1 MPVKVVKEEPGPVD
15 TEPRQFQQPKEM
27 STVDTPGGRKGMV
40 VVVEGD
46 SRLLSAIAR
55 ALPKPFGAHS
65 IASFDELDLG
75 RYQDGRVV
83 VLVLGPSQMNED
95 VLDKVGL
102 LLRAR
107 PGTGAVMVVA
117 EPSTEVLRLSL
128 RAGIDD
134 AIAFAD
140 VERQLANAVADV
152 LLQLDNELTEAAA
165 AAAAAAEAI
174 RSVAPPREQRGWATM
189 VFSPKGGVGKSVVS
203 VNLATALA
211 RETRKPVVIFDLDLQ
226 FGDVAVMLRLNPV
239 HTVVDAV
246 SAGDLL
252 DESLLQT
259 FLVHHEKSNVWV
271 LAAPTVP
278 SDADQVTPPH
288 MIRILSLLR
297 QMFDFVVIDSP
308 PHLSEVV
315 LQAVAESDTIAFI
328 VALDV
333 PSVKDARLGLQAF
346 ELLQL
351 PMESVLL
358 VLNRADSKVHLAV
371 NDLERALEMRVE
383 LALPS
388 EAAVPQSVNQGV
400 PLMLEYP
407 KSRFASSITQL
418 SSMILA
424 RADAAVPAKVPS
436 R

>member
-1 MPVKVVKEEPGPVD
+1 
-15 TEPRQFQQPKEM
+15 M

-40 VVVEGD
+40 VVVEQD
-46 SRLLSAIAR
+46 PRILYAIAR

-65 IASFDELDLG
+65 LASFDEFDLG
-75 RYQDGRVV
+75 RYQDGRIV
-83 VLVLGPSQMNED
+83 VLVLGPSQVKED
-95 VLDKVGL
+95 VLDKVGS
-102 LLRAR
+102 LLRDR
-107 PGTGAVMVVA
+107 SGTGAVMVVA

-134 AIAFAD
+134 AIAFGD
-140 VERQLANAVADV
+140 IERQLPQAVADL
-152 LLQLDNELTEAAA
+152 LLQLDNEMSAAA

-174 RSVAPPREQRGWATM
+174 RSAAPPREKQGWVTM

-211 RETRKPVVIFDLDLQ
+211 RETKKPVVIFDLDLQ

-259 FLVHHEKSNVWV
+259 FLVQHERSNVWV
-271 LAAPTVP
+271 LAAPTAP
-278 SDADQVTPPH
+278 SEADQVTPPD
-288 MIRILSLLR
+288 MIRILGLLR

-315 LQAVAESDTIAFI
+315 LQAVAESDTIGFI

-333 PSVKDARLGLQAF
+333 PSVKNARLGLQAF
-346 ELLQL
+346 GLLQL
-351 PMESVLL
+351 PMERVLL
-358 VLNRADSKVHLAV
+358 ILNRADSKVHLAV
-371 NDLERALEMRVE
+371 NDLERALEMKVD

-400 PLMLEYP
+400 PVMLEYP
-407 KSRFASSITQL
+407 KSRFATNITQL
-418 SSMILA
+418 SSMVLA
-424 RADAAVPAKVPS
+424 RAQGAVPAKVPS

>member
-1 MPVKVVKEEPGPVD
+1 MPANVVEEESGPVD
-15 TEPRQFQQPKEM
+15 AEPQPTPPPKAM
-27 STVDTPGGRKGMV
+27 STVDTPGGRKAMV
-40 VVVEGD
+40 VVVEQD
-46 SRLLSAIAR
+46 QRLLNALAR

-65 IASFDELDLG
+65 LASFDGLDLG

-83 VLVLGPSQMNED
+83 VLVLGTSQVKED
-95 VLDKVGL
+95 VLDKVGS
-102 LLRAR
+102 LLRDR

-140 VERQLANAVADV
+140 IERQLPQAVADL
-152 LLQLDNELTEAAA
+152 LLQLDNGLTEAAA
-165 AAAAAAEAI
+165 VAAAAAEAI
-174 RSVAPPREQRGWATM
+174 RSAAPPREKKGWATM

-211 RETRKPVVIFDLDLQ
+211 RDTKKPVAIFDLDLQ
-226 FGDVAVMLRLNPV
+226 FGDVAVMLRLDPV

-246 SAGDLL
+246 SAGARL

-271 LAAPTVP
+271 LAAPTAP
-278 SDADQVTPPH
+278 SNADQVTPSD
-288 MIRILSLLR
+288 MVRILSLLR

-333 PSVKDARLGLQAF
+333 PSVKNARLGLQAF
-346 ELLQL
+346 GLLQL
-351 PMESVLL
+351 PMERVLL

-371 NDLERALEMRVE
+371 NDLERALEMKVE

-400 PLMLEYP
+400 PVMLEYP
-407 KSRFASSITQL
+407 KSRFAGTITQL
-418 SSMILA
+418 SSMVLA
-424 RADAAVPAKVPS
+424 RAHPPAHGKVPS